1 MEYGSAMKLLRTVKL
16 PGLWALHSYYTM
28 PPWAPDGSG
37 RLLLAGADLATREGE
52 VFVVGPDGEIEA
64 RFGRHPVES
73 DFFHTG
79 FWQSWSPDGRS
90 VYFLD
95 GSLRNPQITRRELA
109 TGTETTIDGAMEGAP
124 PDGEPVVSCL
134 LGMLYA
140 AGYGTGVYNPALSP
154 VPFEERTGHG
164 VFEYDFASNRPN
176 LRLSVQQVLDL
187 HPDRE
192 RLLVLDRELA
202 KRNNTPTGL
211 TLMCYCVRWS
221 RDAKRMMFHF
231 GNHCVVKERG
241 EPKILYLFTCNRDFS
256 DLRLALDL
264 CGGGVHWSFHP
275 GGEHLVGYA
284 QNFLSIVGV
293 DGTGF
298 RKICDA
304 KGGGHPS
311 ISPADPMLA
320 VTDSYDG
327 TIEFWDIG
335 HNRRIDE
342 AFFPNRVPGK
352 EAFGNGRN
360 EFRVCHHPVFSP
372 DGRRAI
378 FNVLEEGLSY
388 LAEVEA
394 PKRQ

>member
-1 MEYGSAMKLLRTVKL
+1 MKLLRTVKL
-16 PGLWALHSYYTM
+16 PGLWVLHSYYTM
-28 PPWAPDGSG
+28 PPWAPDDSD
-37 RLLLAGADLATREGE
+37 RLLLAGADLVNREGE
-52 VFVVGPDGEIEA
+52 VFVVGPNGEIEA

-95 GSLRNPQITRRELA
+95 GSLRNPQITRRELT
-109 TGTETTIDGAMEGAP
+109 TGTETTIEGAMEGAP
-124 PDGEPVVSCL
+124 PDGEPIVSCL

-140 AGYGTGVYNPALSP
+140 AGYGTGIYNPALSP

-164 VFEYDFASNRPN
+164 IFEYDFASSRPN

-192 RLLVLDRELA
+192 RLLELDRELA

-275 GGEHLVGYA
+275 DGKHLVGYE
-284 QNFLSIVGV
+284 QNFLSTVGV

-298 RKICDA
+298 RKICNA
-304 KGGGHPS
+304 KSGGHPS
-311 ISPADPMLA
+311 ISPAAPMLA

-327 TIEFWDIG
+327 MIEFWDLER
-335 HNRRIDE
+335 NRKIDE
-342 AFFPNRVPGK
+342 AFFPNCVPGK

-360 EFRVCHHPVFSP
+360 EFRVCHHPAFSP
-372 DGRRAI
+372 DGRRVI

-388 LAEVEA
+388 LAEVEV

>member
-1 MEYGSAMKLLRTVKL
+1 MKLLRTVKL
-16 PGLWALHSYYTM
+16 PGLWVLHSYYTM
-28 PPWAPDGSG
+28 PPWAPDDSD
-37 RLLLAGADLATREGE
+37 RLLLAGADLVNREGE
-52 VFVVGPDGEIEA
+52 VFVVGPNGEIEA

-95 GSLRNPQITRRELA
+95 GSLRNPQITRRELT
-109 TGTETTIDGAMEGAP
+109 TGTETTIEGAMEGAP
-124 PDGEPVVSCL
+124 PDGEPIVSCL

-140 AGYGTGVYNPALSP
+140 AGYGTGIYNPALSP

-164 VFEYDFASNRPN
+164 IFEYDFASSRPN

-192 RLLVLDRELA
+192 RLLELDRELA

-275 GGEHLVGYA
+275 DGKHLVGYE
-284 QNFLSIVGV
+284 QNFLSTVGV

-298 RKICDA
+298 RKICNA
-304 KGGGHPS
+304 KSGGHPS

-327 TIEFWDIG
+327 MIEFWDLER
-335 HNRRIDE
+335 NRKIDE
-342 AFFPNRVPGK
+342 AFFPNCVPGK

-360 EFRVCHHPVFSP
+360 EFRVCHHPAFSP
-372 DGRRAI
+372 DGRRVI

-388 LAEVEA
+388 LAEVEV

>member
-1 MEYGSAMKLLRTVKL
+1 MKLLRTVKL
-16 PGLWALHSYYTM
+16 PGLWVLHSYYTM
-28 PPWAPDGSG
+28 PPWAPDDSD
-37 RLLLAGADLATREGE
+37 RLLLAGADLVNREGE
-52 VFVVGPDGEIEA
+52 VFVVGPNGEIEA

-95 GSLRNPQITRRELA
+95 GSLRNPQITRRELT
-109 TGTETTIDGAMEGAP
+109 TGTETTIEGAMEGAP
-124 PDGEPVVSCL
+124 PDGEPIVSCL

-140 AGYGTGVYNPALSP
+140 AGYGTGIYNPALSP

-164 VFEYDFASNRPN
+164 VFEYDFASSRPN

-192 RLLVLDRELA
+192 RLLELDRELA

-275 GGEHLVGYA
+275 DGKHLVGYE
-284 QNFLSIVGV
+284 QNFLSTVGV

-298 RKICDA
+298 RKICNA
-304 KGGGHPS
+304 KSGGHPS

-327 TIEFWDIG
+327 MIEFWDLER
-335 HNRRIDE
+335 NRKIDE
-342 AFFPNRVPGK
+342 AFFPNCVPGK

-360 EFRVCHHPVFSP
+360 EFRVCHHPAFSP
-372 DGRRAI
+372 DGRRVI

-388 LAEVEA
+388 LAEVEV

>member
-16 PGLWALHSYYTM
+16 PGLWVLHSYYTM
-28 PPWAPDGSG
+28 PPWAPDDSD
-37 RLLLAGADLATREGE
+37 RLLLAGADLVNREGE
-52 VFVVGPDGEIEA
+52 VFVVGPNGEIEA

-95 GSLRNPQITRRELA
+95 GSLRNPQITRRELT
-109 TGTETTIDGAMEGAP
+109 TGTETTIEGAMEGAP
-124 PDGEPVVSCL
+124 PDGEPIVSCL

-140 AGYGTGVYNPALSP
+140 AGYGTGIYNPALSP

-164 VFEYDFASNRPN
+164 IFEYDFASSRPN

-192 RLLVLDRELA
+192 RLLELDRELA

-275 GGEHLVGYA
+275 DGKHLVGYE
-284 QNFLSIVGV
+284 QNFLSTVGV

-298 RKICDA
+298 RKICNA
-304 KGGGHPS
+304 KSGGHPS

-327 TIEFWDIG
+327 MIEFWDLER
-335 HNRRIDE
+335 NRKIDE
-342 AFFPNRVPGK
+342 AFFPNCVPGK

-360 EFRVCHHPVFSP
+360 EFRVCHHPAFSP
-372 DGRRAI
+372 DGRRVI

-388 LAEVEA
+388 LAEVEV

>member
-1 MEYGSAMKLLRTVKL
+1 MKLLRTVKL
-16 PGLWALHSYYTM
+16 PWLWVLHSYYTM
-28 PPWAPDGSG
+28 PPWAPDDSD
-37 RLLLAGADLATREGE
+37 RLLLAGADLVNREGE
-52 VFVVGPDGEIEA
+52 VFVVGPNGEIEA

-95 GSLRNPQITRRELA
+95 GSLRNPQITRRELT
-109 TGTETTIDGAMEGAP
+109 TGTETTIEGAMEGAP
-124 PDGEPVVSCL
+124 PDGEPIVSCL

-140 AGYGTGVYNPALSP
+140 AGYGTGIYNPALSP

-164 VFEYDFASNRPN
+164 VFEYDFASSRPN

-192 RLLVLDRELA
+192 RLLELDRELA

-275 GGEHLVGYA
+275 DGKHLVGYE
-284 QNFLSIVGV
+284 QNFLSTVGV

-298 RKICDA
+298 RKICNA
-304 KGGGHPS
+304 KSGGHPS

-327 TIEFWDIG
+327 MIEFWDLER
-335 HNRRIDE
+335 NRKIDE
-342 AFFPNRVPGK
+342 AFFPNCVPGK

-360 EFRVCHHPVFSP
+360 EFRVCHHPAFSP
-372 DGRRAI
+372 DGRRVI

-388 LAEVEA
+388 LAEVEV

>member
-16 PGLWALHSYYTM
+16 PGLWVLHSYYTM
-28 PPWAPDGSG
+28 PPWAPDDSD
-37 RLLLAGADLATREGE
+37 RLLLAGADLVNREGE
-52 VFVVGPDGEIEA
+52 VFVVGPNGEIEA

-95 GSLRNPQITRRELA
+95 GSLRNPQITRRELT
-109 TGTETTIDGAMEGAP
+109 TGTETTIEGAMEGAP
-124 PDGEPVVSCL
+124 PDGEPIVSCL

-140 AGYGTGVYNPALSP
+140 AGYGTGIYNPALSP

-164 VFEYDFASNRPN
+164 IFEYDFASSRPN

-192 RLLVLDRELA
+192 RLLELDRELA

-275 GGEHLVGYA
+275 DGKHLVGYE
-284 QNFLSIVGV
+284 QNFLSSVGV

-298 RKICDA
+298 RKICNA
-304 KGGGHPS
+304 KSGGHPS

-327 TIEFWDIG
+327 MIEFWDLER
-335 HNRRIDE
+335 NRKIDE
-342 AFFPNRVPGK
+342 AFFPNCVPGK

-360 EFRVCHHPVFSP
+360 EFRVCHHPAFSP
-372 DGRRAI
+372 DGRRVI

-388 LAEVEA
+388 LAEVEV

>member
-1 MEYGSAMKLLRTVKL
+1 MKLLRTVKL
-16 PGLWALHSYYTM
+16 PGLWVLHSYYTM
-28 PPWAPDGSG
+28 PPWAPDDSD
-37 RLLLAGADLATREGE
+37 RLLLAGADLVNREGE
-52 VFVVGPDGEIEA
+52 VFVVGPNGEIEA

-95 GSLRNPQITRRELA
+95 GSLRNPQITRRELT
-109 TGTETTIDGAMEGAP
+109 TGTETTIEGAMEGAP
-124 PDGEPVVSCL
+124 PDGEPIVSCL

-140 AGYGTGVYNPALSP
+140 AGYGTGIYNPALSP

-164 VFEYDFASNRPN
+164 IFEYDFASSRPN

-192 RLLVLDRELA
+192 RLLELDRELA

-275 GGEHLVGYA
+275 DGKHLVGYE
-284 QNFLSIVGV
+284 QNFLSSVGV

-298 RKICDA
+298 RKICNA
-304 KGGGHPS
+304 KSGGHPS

-327 TIEFWDIG
+327 MIEFWDLER
-335 HNRRIDE
+335 NRKIDE
-342 AFFPNRVPGK
+342 AFFPNCVPGK

-360 EFRVCHHPVFSP
+360 EFRVCHHPAFSP
-372 DGRRAI
+372 DGRRVI

-388 LAEVEA
+388 LAEVEV